1 MRRAFHVAALLPL
14 LASGLAAQGV
24 MVAPHAVY
32 IDHRTRSGS
41 VLLYNPG
48 TEPVEVAIS
57 TLFGYPTTDST
68 GAIVLHTID
77 APDSTVPSALAWI
90 QAFPRRLTVG
100 PRERQTVRLLAR
112 PPVGLADG
120 EYWVRLV
127 IAAQAGRIPISGV
140 GDTTAIQVGLTL
152 EVRTIIGVNYRK
164 GPVATGVALSQLRA
178 QIVGDSLITR
188 ARLERRG
195 NAAFV
200 GVIRETLVDSTGAVR
215 AQVLKDS
222 RGADSLISTYKSPLG
237 IYLTMEPRLATRV
250 IAPGLPRGR
259 YWLRYELIA
268 EREDLDPRVVLPATP
283 VRDSVQVLIP

>member
-1 MRRAFHVAALLPL
+1 VSRALGLACL
-14 LASGLAAQGV
+14 LALGSVSLAAQGV

-57 TLFGYPTTDST
+57 TIFGYPTTDSLGNIKLVT
-68 GAIVLHTID
+68 VES
-77 APDSTVPSALAWI
+77 PDSTLPSAFAWM
-90 QAFPRRLTVG
+90 QAFPRRLTVA

-112 PPVGLADG
+112 PPAGLADG

-127 IAAQAGRIPISGV
+127 IAAQAGRVPITGV

-164 GPVATGVALSQLRA
+164 GPVATGVALSNVRA
-178 QIVGDSLITR
+178 QLVGDSLITR
-188 ARLERRG
+188 AKLERRG

-200 GVIRETLVDSTGAVR
+200 GMIRETLVDSTGAVWPHR
-215 AQVLKDS
+215 VGDS
-222 RGADSLISTYKSPLG
+222 VVATYQSPVG
-237 IYLTMEPRLATRV
+237 VYFAMEPRLATAVARR
-250 IAPGLPRGR
+250 LPRGR
-259 YWLRYELIA
+259 YWLRYEVVA
-268 EREDLDPRVVLPATP
+268 EREDLDPAVVLKAPA
-283 VRDSVQVLIP
+283 VRDSVQVVVP